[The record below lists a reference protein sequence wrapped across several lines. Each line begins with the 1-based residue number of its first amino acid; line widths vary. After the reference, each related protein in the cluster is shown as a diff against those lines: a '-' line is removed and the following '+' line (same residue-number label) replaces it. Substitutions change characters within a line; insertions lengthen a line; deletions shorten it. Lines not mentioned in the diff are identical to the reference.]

1 MSVGIYISGLG
12 QSTAKETVEKYA
24 SRYIKEL
31 EYSTS
36 GWQFYTKIE
45 KIYYQDD
52 ESSLVIRIHKNKKG
66 KEPKINDE
74 VVYTFYDFEY
84 SQLLTEKFEQ
94 RNLILKN
101 LFILIL
107 VIRKFPILIKSIFSF
122 NSYIKTKQTFYIF
135 GVFLLMSVAVIWL
148 LPSVISLLK
157 EVLKFNIEKYE
168 SFFKYINLV
177 SKVTVPITAILILFI
192 PESSTI
198 ITKLAAEF
206 TAVDNYIQY
215 GEQSQT
221 IQGNLDALVEYI
233 AENEPNS
240 TIQFHTYS
248 FGSIVAM
255 DALFPI
261 GNEVTHNTK
270 QTVNL
275 LITVGAPFEFVKGFY
290 PNFYENRNTF
300 MTEKIQWINVYS
312 LMDAFASNFR
322 NDNKAGNAHFGI
334 IKNKEKPINLNYE
347 IARKDTY
354 NPFNFLTLKHIRMH
368 RCYWD
373 ETKNGQSCTRLI
385 FNKIKEIGFWN
396 KINE

>member
-1 MSVGIYISGLG
+1 MSIGIYISGLG
-12 QSTAKETVEKYA
+12 QSTAKETAEKYA
-24 SRYIKEL
+24 SRYLKEL

-36 GWQFYTKIE
+36 GFEYYTKIE
-45 KIYYQDD
+45 KIYYL
-52 ESSLVIRIHKNKKG
+52 EENSSLAIRILQKPKG
-66 KEPKINDE
+66 QLAATTDA
-74 VVYTFYDFEY
+74 VLYTFYDFQY

-101 LFILIL
+101 LFLLIL
-107 VIRKFPILIKSIFSF
+107 VIRKIPALFRNIFNLNTF
-122 NSYIKTKQTFYIF
+122 VKTKQTFYVF
-135 GVFLLMSVAVIWL
+135 GIFLLMSFAVIWL
-148 LPSVISLLK
+148 IPSVLSLFQNEISNY
-157 EVLKFNIEKYE
+157 FNLDGNL
-168 SFFKYINLV
+168 FTTLV
-177 SKVTVPITAILILFI
+177 SISAITVPITAILILFI
-192 PESSTI
+192 PESSTLV
-198 ITKLAAEF
+198 TKLATEF

-221 IQGNLDALVEYI
+221 IQGNLDALIEYI
-233 AENEPNS
+233 VENEPNPS
-240 TIQFHTYS
+240 IQFHTYS

-270 QTVNL
+270 ETINL

-290 PNFYENRNTF
+290 PNFYENRNTL
-300 MTEKIQWINVYS
+300 MTEKIQWVNVYS

-385 FNKIKEIGFWN
+385 FNKMKEMGFW
-396 KINE
+396 K

>member
-1 MSVGIYISGLG
+1 MSIGIYISGLG
-12 QSTAKETVEKYA
+12 QSTAKETAEKYA
-24 SRYIKEL
+24 SRYLKEL

-36 GWQFYTKIE
+36 GFEFYTKIE
-45 KIYYQDD
+45 KIYYL
-52 ESSLVIRIHKNKKG
+52 EENSSLAIRILQKPKG
-66 KEPKINDE
+66 QLTAPTDP
-74 VVYTFYDFEY
+74 VLYTFYDFQY

-101 LFILIL
+101 LFLLIL
-107 VIRKFPILIKSIFSF
+107 VIRKIPALFRNIFNLNTF
-122 NSYIKTKQTFYIF
+122 IKTKQTFYVF
-135 GVFLLMSVAVIWL
+135 GIFLLMSFAVIWL
-148 LPSVISLLK
+148 IPSVLSLFQNEISK
-157 EVLKFNIEKYE
+157 YFNLDGNL
-168 SFFKYINLV
+168 FTTLV
-177 SKVTVPITAILILFI
+177 SISAITVPVTAIIILLI
-192 PESSTI
+192 PESSTLV
-198 ITKLAAEF
+198 TKLATEF

-233 AENEPNS
+233 VENEPNP

-261 GNEVTHNTK
+261 GNDVTYNTK
-270 QTVNL
+270 ETINL

-300 MTEKIQWINVYS
+300 MTEKIQWVNVYS

-385 FNKIKEIGFWN
+385 FNKMKEMGFW
-396 KINE
+396 K

>member
-1 MSVGIYISGLG
+1 MSIGIYISGLG
-12 QSTAKETVEKYA
+12 QSTAKETAEKYA
-24 SRYIKEL
+24 SRYLKEL

-36 GWQFYTKIE
+36 GFEFYTKIE
-45 KIYYQDD
+45 KIYYL
-52 ESSLVIRIHKNKKG
+52 EENSSLAIRILQKPKG
-66 KEPKINDE
+66 QLAARTDP
-74 VVYTFYDFEY
+74 VLYTFYDFQY
-84 SQLLTEKFEQ
+84 GQLLTEKFEQ

-101 LFILIL
+101 LFLLIL
-107 VIRKFPILIKSIFSF
+107 VIRKIPALLRNIFNLNTF
-122 NSYIKTKQTFYIF
+122 VKTKQTFYVF
-135 GVFLLMSVAVIWL
+135 GIFLLMSLAVLWL
-148 LPSVISLLK
+148 IPSVMTILQDVIGQKLYN
-157 EVLKFNIEKYE
+157 EE
-168 SFFKYINLV
+168 SFFGNLV
-177 SKVTVPITAILILFI
+177 RISAITVPITAILILFI
-192 PESSTI
+192 PESSTLV
-198 ITKLAAEF
+198 TKLATEF

-233 AENEPNS
+233 VENEPNP
-240 TIQFHTYS
+240 TIQLHTYS

-261 GNEVTHNTK
+261 GNDVTQNTK
-270 QTVNL
+270 ETINL
-275 LITVGAPFEFVKGFY
+275 LITVGTPFEFVKGFY

-300 MTEKIQWINVYS
+300 MTEKIQWVNVYS

-385 FNKIKEIGFWN
+385 FNKMKEMEFW
-396 KINE
+396 K

>member
-1 MSVGIYISGLG
+1 MSNGIYISGLG
-12 QSTAKETVEKYA
+12 QSTAKETAEKYA
-24 SRYIKEL
+24 SRYVKEL

-36 GWQFYTKIE
+36 GFEFYTKIE
-45 KIYYQDD
+45 KIYYLD
-52 ESSLVIRIHKNKKG
+52 ENSSLAVRIIQKPKG
-66 KEPKINDE
+66 QLAAPTDQ
-74 VVYTFYDFEY
+74 VLYTFYDFQY

-101 LFILIL
+101 LFLLIL
-107 VIRKFPILIKSIFSF
+107 VIRKIPALFRNIFNLNTF
-122 NSYIKTKQTFYIF
+122 VKTKQTFYVF
-135 GVFLLMSVAVIWL
+135 GIFLLMSFAVIWL
-148 LPSVISLLK
+148 IPSVLSLFQSEISK
-157 EVLKFNIEKYE
+157 YFNLNGNL
-168 SFFKYINLV
+168 FNTLV
-177 SKVTVPITAILILFI
+177 SISAITVPITAIIILFI
-192 PESSTI
+192 PESTTL
-198 ITKLAAEF
+198 ITKLANEF

-233 AENEPNS
+233 VENEPNP

-261 GNEVTHNTK
+261 GNEVTYNTK

-385 FNKIKEIGFWN
+385 FNKMKEMGFW
-396 KINE
+396 K